1 MSYQQ
6 VFYCFKKLEKPVEFL
21 YTGLHN
27 PAVPGFFV
35 VLRHRS
41 LPRFLVTF
49 LFEKVYIL

>member
-6 VFYCFKKLEKPVEFL
+6 VFYCFKNPEKPVEFL

-35 VLRHRS
+35 VLRHRPR
-41 LPRFLVTF
+41 LRFLVTF